1 MNNVS
6 GPALTPLLDFVD
18 CSQEQDLSDRGV
30 ENAVN
35 MVNVV
40 NVVNVVSAVQIDFT
54 EHAVPL
60 AYRIWCRGIDIVFS
74 LIGIVILFI
83 LLVIFVPLMMLDSPG
98 PVFYYQER
106 MGYRGKSFRIIKLRS
121 MHVDAERGGRAIWA
135 KKHDSRVTRIGR
147 FLRATHLDEL
157 PQVINILRSEMS
169 LIGPRP
175 EREEYARELEWTHS
189 AYRMRSLVKPGLTGL
204 AQVNYGYGDSSK
216 SELEKLQYDLFYIQ
230 RRSIQLDI
238 LILWKTIGEVVGGHG
253 I

>member
-35 MVNVV
+35 A
-40 NVVNVVSAVQIDFT
+40 VNVVSTVQIDFT
-54 EHAVPL
+54 EHTVPL

-74 LIGIVILFI
+74 LCGMFILFI
-83 LLVIFVPLMMLDSPG
+83 LLLLLAPLMMLDSPG
-98 PVFYYQER
+98 PIFYYQER

-121 MHVDAERGGRAIWA
+121 MRLDAELAGKAVWA
-135 KKHDSRVTRIGR
+135 TKHDSRVTRIGR

-175 EREEYARELEWTHS
+175 EREEYARELERTHS

-216 SELEKLQYDLFYIQ
+216 SEVEKLQYDLFYIQ
-230 RRSIQLDI
+230 RRSIALDV